1 MPEPFL
7 ALAHEAD
14 KKSTLLKSKILKCAR
29 HIFFDTHC
37 DTHMVLIH
45 LNVLKWLISINAV
58 ITAIVIVILI
68 YLHAVSYLSIIS

>member
-29 HIFFDTHC
+29 HIFFDTDC
-37 DTHMVLIH
+37 DTQNDTHMVLTH
-45 LNVLKWLISINAV
+45 LNVLSQKRL
-58 ITAIVIVILI
+58 
-68 YLHAVSYLSIIS
+68 